1 MALPYED
8 KVLVNR
14 STFIEKVKAISSRLG
29 ILPEWLMI
37 VMAGE
42 TSFTFRPDI
51 RSGNEPNGAVGLIQ
65 FTGDTAKGL
74 GTSKDALAKMSNVA
88 QLDYVEAHF
97 KPHKGRMK
105 SIGDVYIV
113 VFAPAYLGKSNTTKV
128 YLKPS
133 SSYTNNAS
141 LDVEKKGYITIGDI
155 KNRVNKWIPS
165 SYQSPPKTLPQNTG
179 ITKTGIPKNW
189 VWLSVGLS
197 LLAMLIFAISR
208 PKGNLE
214 LSNVSTK

>member
-14 STFIEKVKAISSRLG
+14 SAFIEKVKAVSNRLG
-29 ILPEWLMI
+29 IPAEWLMI

-51 RSGNEPNGAVGLIQ
+51 RSGNQPTGAVGLIQ

-74 GTSKDALAKMSNVA
+74 GTTKDALAKMSNVA

-97 KPHKGRMK
+97 KPYKGRMK

-113 VFAPAYLGKSNTTKV
+113 VFAPAYFGKPDTTKA
-128 YLKPS
+128 YQSPS
-133 SSYTNNAS
+133 TAYKNNSS
-141 LDVEKKGYITIGDI
+141 LDVAKKGYITIGDI

-165 SYQSPPKTLPQNTG
+165 SYYQNLPKKLPENTG
-179 ITKTGIPKNW
+179 ITKTSTPKYW

-197 LLAMLIFAISR
+197 LLALFIF
-208 PKGNLE
+208 
-214 LSNVSTK
+214 TKPFKIRQ